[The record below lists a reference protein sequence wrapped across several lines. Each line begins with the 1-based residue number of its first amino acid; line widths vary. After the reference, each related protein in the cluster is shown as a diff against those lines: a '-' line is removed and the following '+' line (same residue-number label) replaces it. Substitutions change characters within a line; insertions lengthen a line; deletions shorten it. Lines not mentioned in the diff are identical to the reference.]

1 MIKIRRNCLP
11 VILLILLCLFGNVL
25 GIQAAPPQSVGL
37 ISFEAT
43 ILESGVQLE
52 WETATELDTAGFIV
66 KRADNGGTFI
76 SLPDI
81 GVPGFTDADGNPAG
95 FIISEGGPAEGA
107 TYQELDQ
114 TVLAGNS
121 YTYKLIE
128 VEDTFQE
135 KELGVQSV
143 TLDQGPTNTP
153 APQVTAT
160 NTAISVHTV
169 TPTPLP
175 TRTRQPTALPTA
187 TATGVVQT
195 NVIAPTPTP
204 VFIESPTT
212 AVQTNSSTSQTTGSE
227 TSSSGGAGAASD
239 SNTSNSSVALAQTD
253 ETATAVPLTVTPENV
268 NNQEGYPASQNQD
281 EFTPIPQLDAPTP
294 ISLVET
300 PYPVA
305 TPSADGSSPAVSII
319 GNQLNEQ
326 ANNTLNAA
334 QENPDRAARLG
345 RIYLWGGF
353 FLALLVFITT
363 IVATILLF
371 TRKRTQ

>member
-1 MIKIRRNCLP
+1 MTKIRRNCPP

-66 KRADNGGTFI
+66 KRADNGGAFI

-121 YTYKLIE
+121 YTYKLFEI
-128 VEDTFQE
+128 EDTFQE

-143 TLDQGPTNTP
+143 TLDQGPTDTP
-153 APQVTAT
+153 APQATAT
-160 NTAISVHTV
+160 NTAVSVNTF

-187 TATGVVQT
+187 TATVAVQT
-195 NVIAPTPTP
+195 NVLASTPTP
-204 VFIESPTT
+204 VFVESPTT
-212 AVQTNSSTSQTTGSE
+212 TAQANLSASQTTGSE
-227 TSSSGGAGAASD
+227 TSNSGGAGAVSN
-239 SNTSNSSVALAQTD
+239 SNTSNSNVAFAQTE
-253 ETATAVPLTVTPENV
+253 ETATAVPPTVAPETV
-268 NNQEGYPASQNQD
+268 NTQEGYPASQNQD
-281 EFTPIPQLDAPTP
+281 ELTPIPQLDTPTP

-305 TPSADGSSPAVSII
+305 TSSADGSSPAVSII
-319 GNQLNEQ
+319 GNQPNEQ
-326 ANNTLNAA
+326 ANDVLNAA
-334 QENPDRAARLG
+334 QENPERAALLG

-353 FLALLVFITT
+353 FLALLIFITT